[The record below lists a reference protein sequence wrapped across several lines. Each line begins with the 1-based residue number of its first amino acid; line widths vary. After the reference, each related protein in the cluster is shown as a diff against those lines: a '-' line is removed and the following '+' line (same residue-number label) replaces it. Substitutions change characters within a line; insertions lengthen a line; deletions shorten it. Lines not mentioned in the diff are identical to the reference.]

1 MPELSEIA
9 ERDNSMATKPRI
21 KVPDTAKAGETI
33 EVKTLIT
40 HVMETGNRKTPEG
53 QPIPRMILN
62 TFVAKYADKE
72 VFRAELGPGI
82 SANPFISFQLKV
94 PGPGAFEFTWTGDD
108 GAVTVETQ
116 PLNVV

>member
-1 MPELSEIA
+1 
-9 ERDNSMATKPRI
+9 MATKPRI
-21 KVPDTAKAGETI
+21 KVPETARTGEVI

-53 QPIPRMILN
+53 KVIPRNIIN
-62 TFVAKYADKE
+62 TFVAKFGEAE

-94 PGPGAFEFTWTGDD
+94 SGPGTLEFHWTDDD
-108 GAVTVETQ
+108 GVTTVETQ